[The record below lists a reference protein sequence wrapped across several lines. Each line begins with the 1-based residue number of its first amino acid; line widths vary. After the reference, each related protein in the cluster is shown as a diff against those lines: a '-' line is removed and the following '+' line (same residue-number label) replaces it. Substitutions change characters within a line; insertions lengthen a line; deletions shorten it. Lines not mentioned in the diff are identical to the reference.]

1 MKKKIFVQDEF
12 ISKLKVSKKALQEWE
27 NLKLIKPSGYTDD
40 QLPFYSEGTIE
51 RVNQIQKLL
60 DLGYKIDEIQKIIK
74 KIGLP
79 KSNDRKN
86 DPTELSQYL
95 TVGNLAERV
104 GVSARTLKHWEDKG
118 IVEPDMR
125 SEGGFRL
132 YSESYVFLCNLIK
145 DLQLFGYTL
154 EEIKVI
160 SDYFRDFQ
168 AIRNDPGLYAPEETH
183 RRLDSMTREIETLND
198 KINLLKEGIR
208 RWEDLMKKKK
218 KEISHL
224 IGQNQKKLEI
234 KQG

>member
-1 MKKKIFVQDEF
+1 MKNKIFVQDEF
-12 ISKLKVSKKALQEWE
+12 VAKMKISKKSLQEWE
-27 NLKLIKPSGYTDD
+27 SLKLIRPSGYTDD
-40 QLPFYSEGTIE
+40 QQPFYSEGTIE
-51 RVNQIQKLL
+51 KVNQIQKLL
-60 DLGYKIDEIQKIIK
+60 DLGYKIEEIQKIIK

-79 KSNDRKN
+79 NRNNKKRDQ
-86 DPTELSQYL
+86 TELSQYL

-132 YSESYVFLCNLIK
+132 YSDSYVFLCNLIK

-154 EEIKVI
+154 EEIKAF

-168 AIRNDPGLYAPEETH
+168 AIQNDPDLYTPQETGK
-183 RRLDSMTREIETLND
+183 RLNTMTGEIETLNG
-198 KINLLKEGIR
+198 KINSLKEGIR

-218 KEISHL
+218 KEIAQMISQ
-224 IGQNQKKLEI
+224 IQKKLE
-234 KQG
+234 Q